1 MNSLPGMLT
10 LVMLPI
16 ILGIGIVTVMRLA
29 LRARRGEALQTAGA
43 GMKFTFQSMA
53 DAGLVDRLKHFH
65 LFSHGRRKKIINV
78 LQGRAGDIDVSVFDY
93 RYVTGGGQQSRRWN
107 QTVILFEADEIQLPS
122 FTLRPE
128 NLFHKI
134 GQVFGYKDI
143 DFDSHPEFSKRYL
156 LRGEN
161 ESEVRHTFSA
171 DTVRFYESD
180 RKLSTEAAGRQL
192 THYRAAKLVPP
203 NEISRIHQARRASVD
218 AAASVGLPS

>member
-16 ILGIGIVTVMRLA
+16 ILGIGIVTVIRLA

-43 GMKFTFQSMA
+43 GMKFRFQPMA
-53 DAGLVDRLKHFH
+53 DAGLIDRLEHFH
-65 LFSHGRRKKIINV
+65 LFSQGRRKKILNV

-93 RYVTGGGQQSRRWN
+93 RYVTGGGQQSRHWR
-107 QTVILFEADEIQLPS
+107 QTVILFESDEMRLPS

-161 ESEVRHTFSA
+161 ESEVRDTFSA
-171 DTVRFYESD
+171 DTLRFYESD
-180 RKLSTEAAGRQL
+180 RKLSTEAAGR
-192 THYRAAKLVPP
+192 
-203 NEISRIHQARRASVD
+203 
-218 AAASVGLPS
+218 